1 MIQKYNI
8 ASGRVL
14 SIGSQSTFN
23 KVGFQNGSLYI
34 WLDNKG
40 EQQESV
46 GIKVCMTGQ
55 DSPKGFIF
63 IDTVFNEDVSYVAH
77 VYRSVMSQDIMKSIF

>member
-14 SIGSQSTFN
+14 SIGSQSDFN
-23 KVGFQNGSLYI
+23 KVGFQNGNLHL
-34 WLDNKG
+34 WLNNRG
-40 EQQESV
+40 EHNESV
-46 GIKVCMTGQ
+46 EIKVRMTGQ

-63 IDTVFNEDVSYVAH
+63 IGTAFNEDVSFIVH
-77 VYRSVMSQDIMKSIF
+77 VYRSLMAQDLMKSFF